1 MSNRFFIALVFIALA
16 SLQVLFKKFSELEM
30 VRAENYTDT
39 MKQIIY
45 TVLILLAFSL
55 VYYFMGSREGFFFE
69 VPEKRTLGRNFPREA
84 IYDDERGVTFSFDS
98 VGSGMCSDD
107 GCNSYG
113 IIKGCPGARSYG
125 RGNTDDSI
133 L

>member
-39 MKQIIY
+39 MKQVIY
-45 TVLILLAFSL
+45 TVLILVAFSL
-55 VYYFMGSREGFFFE
+55 IYYFMGSREGFFFE
-69 VPEKRTLGRNFPREA
+69 VTPDPILGRNFPREA
-84 IYDDERGVTFSFDS
+84 IYTDERGVTFSFDS
-98 VGSGMCSDD
+98 VGSGRCSDE

-113 IIKGCPGARSYG
+113 IIKGCPGARTYG
-125 RGNTDDSI
+125 RGNTTDSVI
-133 L
+133 

>member
-45 TVLILLAFSL
+45 TVLILLAFSV

-69 VPEKRTLGRNFPREA
+69 VTPNPILGREFPREA
-84 IYDDERGVTFSFDS
+84 IYKDERGVTFSFDS

>member
-1 MSNRFFIALVFIALA
+1 MSNRFFIALIFIALA
-16 SLQVLFKKFSELEM
+16 SLQVLFKKFSELEL

-39 MKQIIY
+39 TKQLIY
-45 TVLILLAFSL
+45 TVLILVAFSII
-55 VYYFMGSREGFFFE
+55 YYFIGSREGFFFT

-84 IYDDERGVTFSFDS
+84 AYDDERQVTFSFDS

-125 RGNTDDSI
+125 RGNTDDSVW
-133 L
+133 